1 MLYRGKQ
8 VKEIGKY
15 RDWGSV
21 VLYRVVREGITDEST
36 CREGK
41 RGRKWKR
48 TESSGKRHKMKVPDT
63 EVCLVCLKK
72 GKSWSSD

>member
-41 RGRKWKR
+41 RGRK
-48 TESSGKRHKMKVPDT
+48 
-63 EVCLVCLKK
+63 
-72 GKSWSSD
+72 